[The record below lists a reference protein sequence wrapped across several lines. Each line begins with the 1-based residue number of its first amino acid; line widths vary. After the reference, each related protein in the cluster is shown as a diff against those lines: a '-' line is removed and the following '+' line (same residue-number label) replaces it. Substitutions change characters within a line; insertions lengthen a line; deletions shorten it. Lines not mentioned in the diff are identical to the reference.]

1 MSSSNTKK
9 IPLKG
14 TEHATFP
21 GARAIGPTDP
31 HQLIEISVVL
41 KHRKALPPAEEEIQI
56 LSHNDFAKSFGA
68 DPQQVDK
75 IKQFAQDNNL
85 QALERGDELL
95 RRTVTLAG
103 TAAALEKAFNVELTE
118 FEYDNGSYRSYN
130 AAVQLPEEYASFVTG
145 VFGLD
150 NRPVAQPHIRWR
162 DANQAFGAR
171 ASTIS
176 YTPPQVAKLYGF
188 PQDATGNGQTIGL
201 IEFGGGYRP
210 ADIREYFYTLGLQTP
225 ALKCIS
231 VDQAENRPTTPQS
244 ADCQV
249 ALDIEVAGSVAP
261 GSAIAV
267 YFAPNTARG
276 FQDAVST
283 AIHDQLNK
291 PRVLSI
297 GWGNA
302 EVTWTKQS
310 MENFNQLAQEAGM
323 LGITVT
329 VAAGENTVA
338 DGVADGMDHV
348 DFPASCP
355 FVLAAGGTRLVATNG
370 ATDSETVWNS
380 GIRGGATGGGFSRA
394 FARPAWQAAVVPQS
408 GRGVPDVAG
417 NADPNTGY
425 NILVDG
431 ERLVVG
437 GTSAALHSGQA
448 SSFCSTKS

>member
-176 YTPPQVAKLYGF
+176 YTPPQW
-188 PQDATGNGQTIGL
+188 
-201 IEFGGGYRP
+201 
-210 ADIREYFYTLGLQTP
+210 
-225 ALKCIS
+225 
-231 VDQAENRPTTPQS
+231 QS
-244 ADCQV
+244 
-249 ALDIEVAGSVAP
+249 
-261 GSAIAV
+261 
-267 YFAPNTARG
+267 F
-276 FQDAVST
+276 
-283 AIHDQLNK
+283 
-291 PRVLSI
+291 
-297 GWGNA
+297 
-302 EVTWTKQS
+302 
-310 MENFNQLAQEAGM
+310 
-323 LGITVT
+323 
-329 VAAGENTVA
+329 
-338 DGVADGMDHV
+338 
-348 DFPASCP
+348 
-355 FVLAAGGTRLVATNG
+355 
-370 ATDSETVWNS
+370 TDSRRTPLETDRRS
-380 GIRGGATGGGFSRA
+380 AS
-394 FARPAWQAAVVPQS
+394 S
-408 GRGVPDVAG
+408 S
-417 NADPNTGY
+417 
-425 NILVDG
+425 
-431 ERLVVG
+431 
-437 GTSAALHSGQA
+437 SAAAIVRQTFA
-448 SSFCSTKS
+448 STFTLWDCKRLL